1 MLELDK
7 IATEQRNER
16 SKNIDQVSTLE
27 MVTIINEEDKKVPE
41 AIEQIL
47 PQIANAIDCIAQHF
61 KQGGRLFYIGSGTS
75 GRLGILDAAECPP
88 TYSTAPEMIQ
98 GIMAG
103 GYEAVF
109 QAQEG
114 AEDSEQL
121 AKEDLSAKKITDK
134 DVVVG
139 LTASGR
145 TPYVLGGLKYALSCG
160 AATIAIVCT
169 DRAETAAF
177 AQIQLT
183 ALVGPEVVT
192 GSTRMK
198 AGTAQKLILNMLST
212 GAMIKLGKVYGN
224 LMIDVKSSNKKLEE
238 RARRIVMTA
247 ANCNREHAEIALKQA
262 GGKVRL
268 AIFMLLSGLQADE
281 AQKQLS
287 EAVEANIKREKFSDK

>member
-1 MLELDK
+1 VLELDK

-16 SKNIDQVSTLE
+16 SKHIDKVSTLE

-41 AIEQIL
+41 AIAQIL
-47 PQIANAIDCIAQHF
+47 PQIAKAIDCIAHHF

-88 TYSTAPEMIQ
+88 TYSTAPEMVQ
-98 GIMAG
+98 GIIAG
-103 GYEAVF
+103 GYAAIF

-121 AKEDLSAKKITDK
+121 AREDLQGKKITDK

-160 AATIAIVCT
+160 AATIAVTCT
-169 DRAETAAF
+169 AKAETAAF

-224 LMIDVKSSNKKLEE
+224 LMVDVKSSNKKLEE

-247 ANCNREHAEIALKQA
+247 ANCDRELAKIALKQA

-268 AIFMLLSGLQADE
+268 AIFMLLSGLKADAAE
-281 AQKQLS
+281 KQLA
-287 EAVEANIKREKFSDK
+287 EAVEANIKQGEVQ